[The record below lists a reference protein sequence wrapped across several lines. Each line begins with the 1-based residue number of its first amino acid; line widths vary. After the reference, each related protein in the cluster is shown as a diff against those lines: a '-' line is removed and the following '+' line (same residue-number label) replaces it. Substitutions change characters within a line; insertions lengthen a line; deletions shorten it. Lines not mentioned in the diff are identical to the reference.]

1 MSSSVKEKGMPF
13 QICQGLLERIHPG
26 LQGAR
31 HKGGEHGDGEKPG
44 GDQGVIEP
52 GA

>member
-1 MSSSVKEKGMPF
+1 MPF
-13 QICQGLLERIHPG
+13 QIPKGFSNRIHPG

-31 HKGGEHGDGEKPG
+31 HEGGQHGDGEKPG
-44 GDQGVIEP
+44 GDQGVVEP